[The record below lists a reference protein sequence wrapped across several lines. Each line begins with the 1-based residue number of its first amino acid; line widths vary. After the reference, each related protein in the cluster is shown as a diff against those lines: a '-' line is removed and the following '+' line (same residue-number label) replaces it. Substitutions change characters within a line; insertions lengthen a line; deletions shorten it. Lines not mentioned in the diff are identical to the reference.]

1 MQTLYE
7 LLGVQTNCDAGKVKA
22 AFRSA
27 VKVNHP
33 DINIDDPEAP
43 ARFREIVRA
52 KDILS
57 DPQLRAVYD
66 RMLEFERQPRH
77 SRSRLATIRDAT
89 NIVAIAVVLAGAF
102 SLLTYIPEA
111 SVPKVK
117 VADDAAHQSASAGDV
132 RAPPTA
138 DAGAPSKSEGVEAS
152 APSAVAPTTGIAV
165 AIEDASPAAA
175 PTATT
180 AHESANVGNV
190 QPPPTADAGGRDKS
204 EGVEAS
210 APSAVAP
217 ATSSATGA
225 EDAAPAVAPAATA
238 KVTETIHSDGLTSS
252 PPVKDARFYRE
263 KGIAAYRN
271 GDVSLAIA
279 DFDVAIRLDPNFK
292 TAYIDRSIAF
302 YRMKEFSRAFA
313 DVALAMRIENSHRIA
328 TSKLPKASPSSIDKR
343 GKSAKLHS
351 RPRHVASL
359 ADRDCHLCRH

>member
-52 KDILS
+52 KNILS

-66 RMLEFERQPRH
+66 QMLEFERQPLH

-89 NIVAIAVVLAGAF
+89 NVVAIAIVLAGAF

-117 VADDAAHQSASAGDV
+117 VAEDAAHQSVNAGDDQ
-132 RAPPTA
+132 APPTA
-138 DAGAPSKSEGVEAS
+138 DVGAPNKSEGVEAS
-152 APSAVAPTTGIAV
+152 APSAVAPTTGIAI
-165 AIEDASPAAA
+165 AIEDAA

-190 QPPPTADAGGRDKS
+190 QAPPTADAGARDKS
-204 EGVEAS
+204 EGVEVS

-217 ATSSATGA
+217 ATSSATAA

-238 KVTETIHSDGLTSS
+238 KVSETIHSDGLTSS
-252 PPVKDARFYRE
+252 PPAKDARFYRE

-292 TAYIDRSIAF
+292 SAYIDRSIAF

-313 DVALAMRIENSHRIA
+313 DVAQAMRIENSHRIA
-328 TSKLPKASPSSIDKR
+328 TSKLPKASPLSIDKR

-351 RPRHVASL
+351 RPRRVASL